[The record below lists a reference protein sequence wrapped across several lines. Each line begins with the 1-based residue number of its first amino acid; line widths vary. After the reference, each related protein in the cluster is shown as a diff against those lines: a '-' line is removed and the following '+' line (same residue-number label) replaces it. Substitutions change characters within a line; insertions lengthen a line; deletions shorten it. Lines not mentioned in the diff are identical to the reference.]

1 MANFISNRKLNK
13 DKDLPQLEEFVQ
25 AAWLF
30 ILFIYETGWD
40 MLKTNNN
47 NRMFRQNVVSN
58 FISKTNTKVNDN
70 INKSN
75 KKNNSTN
82 KEKQVEVV
90 KIPPPIPPRPS
101 KETLEKSKFYKKI
114 YIKSK
119 ENVNTKDRHLYAQA
133 LTSKVNE
140 ILKLKEKFSN
150 LSNKKIESIH
160 NTINNSRKIKLR
172 INLTT
177 KEPSWRQI
185 IIPMGNGNKVKFM
198 ISSNLYIT
206 NLNRVLKNIKSDV
219 MADFVRLDQY
229 DLHYLQTYKP

>member
-1 MANFISNRKLNK
+1 
-13 DKDLPQLEEFVQ
+13 
-25 AAWLF
+25 
-30 ILFIYETGWD
+30 

-75 KKNNSTN
+75 KRNNSTN

-90 KIPPPIPPRPS
+90 KIPPLIPPRPS

-114 YIKSK
+114 YIKLK
-119 ENVNTKDRHLYAQA
+119 ENANTKDRHLYAQA
-133 LTSKVNE
+133 LTSKINE

-150 LSNKKIESIH
+150 LSNKKIESIY

-177 KEPSWRQI
+177 KEPS
-185 IIPMGNGNKVKFM
+185 
-198 ISSNLYIT
+198 
-206 NLNRVLKNIKSDV
+206 
-219 MADFVRLDQY
+219 
-229 DLHYLQTYKP
+229 

>member
-1 MANFISNRKLNK
+1 
-13 DKDLPQLEEFVQ
+13 
-25 AAWLF
+25 
-30 ILFIYETGWD
+30 

-119 ENVNTKDRHLYAQA
+119 ENTNTKDRHLYAQV

-140 ILKLKEKFSN
+140 ILKLKEKISN
-150 LSNKKIESIH
+150 LSNKKIKSIH

-177 KEPSWRQI
+177 KEP
-185 IIPMGNGNKVKFM
+185 F
-198 ISSNLYIT
+198 
-206 NLNRVLKNIKSDV
+206 
-219 MADFVRLDQY
+219 
-229 DLHYLQTYKP
+229 